1 MKSLLNF
8 DKVGIKKNVRRICK
22 AEKKY
27 SNGAGDLSHLRR
39 LRKAISSKANDFIR
53 FIYET
58 GVQEVS

>member
-1 MKSLLNF
+1 MF
-8 DKVGIKKNVRRICK
+8 AGFAK

-27 SNGAGDLSHLRR
+27 SNGRGGLKLHLPEGCE
-39 LRKAISSKANDFIR
+39 KAISSKANDFIR